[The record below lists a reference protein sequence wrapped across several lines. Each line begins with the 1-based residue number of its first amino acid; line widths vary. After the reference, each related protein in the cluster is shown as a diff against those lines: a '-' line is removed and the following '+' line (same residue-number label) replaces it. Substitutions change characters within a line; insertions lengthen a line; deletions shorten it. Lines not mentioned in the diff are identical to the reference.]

1 MATYNALMPYGR
13 KLAMRRGRWLAT
25 GLLSSLVLLAPADDV
40 RAQVLPGGFTSVA
53 GGGSISYSLPGTL
66 GINQPTSTP
75 FIGNWQ
81 SFDIGAGGL
90 VTFNQPSAT
99 AVGLNRVIDVNR
111 SELSGALDI
120 DGVGVLVN
128 AGGAI
133 FSSGSLVTARSFI
146 ASTLDITNTDFV
158 DGNYL
163 FEANDADVIVV
174 DGGASVIANAGG
186 SIALIGSAVEN
197 RGAIEALGGSINLV
211 SAATVQLDIDANGLV
226 GIVGAPAAA
235 ATADIKNSGVL
246 DATGGTV
253 SLYSRG
259 LAGGDI
265 FNSGIIRANLL
276 TGGANGSAVFEGANY
291 IVELGNF
298 DSGGDFALANEQA
311 LSVTGTVT
319 STSGNVALETKL
331 GAMTIDGDVSGDDVA
346 LRSAGALR
354 INQSVTGASL
364 VLAAGGDIVID
375 GTVEG
380 TLTTLTTRRLI
391 VGSSA
396 AHPDALLQ
404 SDLTIGSG
412 MTLAGHGTVGS
423 TTIASGGTI
432 APGSSIGTLKVDGD
446 LFVEDGA
453 RYELEVD
460 PSGTASDLI
469 SVSGSATL
477 NGGSV
482 AHIGA
487 LGAYRPGSTYRILT
501 AGTGL
506 VGEFTAVTSDFAFL
520 TPEFVYDYTAFTV
533 DLMLARN
540 GVDFADKAATRNQL
554 STAGGIESLGSG
566 NDVYD
571 AVAALPGDDALI
583 RAVFDQLSGEVHA
596 SLKGVALDDS
606 RFVRE
611 AALQRLYVA
620 FDGVGAMAAPVMSY
634 ADGEPVLAPAATDGW
649 AVWGHGFGSWGHWNG
664 DGNSAT
670 LKRDAGGFFV
680 GADGLVGDNW
690 RLGLLGGYS
699 RSTFQ
704 VDDRHSSG
712 ASNNFHL
719 GVYGGRQWGDL
730 AFRSGLAYTWHDV
743 STDRSVA
750 VPCLSE
756 HLEADYNAGTTQVFG
771 ELGYDIR
778 RGQAAFEPFANLAY
792 VNLST
797 DGFSET
803 GGAAAL
809 ISHGDTTDATFTTL
823 GLRIATDFEV
833 NDGVK
838 TTARGTVGWRHA
850 FGDTTP
856 LSSFAFADGNA
867 FTIAG
872 VPIARD
878 AAVLEV
884 ALDFRLAPAA
894 LIGVSYD
901 GQFGDGVA
909 DNAVRAR
916 LDVSF

>member
-1 MATYNALMPYGR
+1 MATYNAFMPCGR

-25 GLLSSLVLLAPADDV
+25 SLLSSLVLLAPADEV

-163 FEANDADVIVV
+163 FEANDADVVVV
-174 DGGASVIANAGG
+174 DGGASVVAAAGG
-186 SIALIGSAVEN
+186 SIALIGSAVDN

-298 DSGGDFALANEQA
+298 DSGGDFALTNEQA
-311 LSVTGTVT
+311 LSVTGTVI
-319 STSGNVALETKL
+319 STGGNVALETKL

-354 INQSVTGASL
+354 INRSVTGASL

-380 TLTTLTTRRLI
+380 SLTTLTTRRLI

-396 AHPDALLQ
+396 AHSDALLQ
-404 SDLTIGSG
+404 SALTIGSG

-423 TTIASGGTI
+423 TTIALGGTI

-446 LFVEDGA
+446 LFIEDGA

-487 LGAYRPGSTYRILT
+487 IGAYRPGSTYRILT

-540 GVDFADKAATRNQL
+540 GVDFADKAATGNQL

-583 RAVFDQLSGEVHA
+583 RAVFDQLSGEVQA
-596 SLKGVALDDS
+596 SLRAWRSTIVASFARRRCSAYTLPSTAWPRWLRRSCPMPTAS
-606 RFVRE
+606 RSWRPPQPM
-611 AALQRLYVA
+611 AGRYGATA
-620 FDGVGAMAAPVMSY
+620 SAPGAIGTAMATPPRSSVMLAASS
-634 ADGEPVLAPAATDGW
+634 LAPTVSSATTGGWACSAATAARRSTSTI
-649 AVWGHGFGSWGHWNG
+649 AVHREPATTSISAFMVAANG
-664 DGNSAT
+664 AIWPSVPGLPIRGTTFRLIEASPYPACPSILRPTTMPAPHRSSANSAMT
-670 LKRDAGGFFV
+670 SGEGR
-680 GADGLVGDNW
+680 
-690 RLGLLGGYS
+690 RP
-699 RSTFQ
+699 
-704 VDDRHSSG
+704 SSPLPILPMSISAPT
-712 ASNNFHL
+712 AS
-719 GVYGGRQWGDL
+719 
-730 AFRSGLAYTWHDV
+730 A
-743 STDRSVA
+743 
-750 VPCLSE
+750 
-756 HLEADYNAGTTQVFG
+756 
-771 ELGYDIR
+771 R
-778 RGQAAFEPFANLAY
+778 RA
-792 VNLST
+792 
-797 DGFSET
+797 
-803 GGAAAL
+803 
-809 ISHGDTTDATFTTL
+809 
-823 GLRIATDFEV
+823 
-833 NDGVK
+833 
-838 TTARGTVGWRHA
+838 
-850 FGDTTP
+850 
-856 LSSFAFADGNA
+856 
-867 FTIAG
+867 
-872 VPIARD
+872 
-878 AAVLEV
+878 
-884 ALDFRLAPAA
+884 
-894 LIGVSYD
+894 
-901 GQFGDGVA
+901 
-909 DNAVRAR
+909 AR
-916 LDVSF
+916 LRSSAMATPQTPPSPRWA